1 MADNQ
6 RKQTVALVA
15 LLALLAAVLAWQFW
29 PRPTATPAG
38 AAAPV
43 RTAAAAAGARS
54 RPPGNNGAATVGPP
68 PHVNLDALDAR
79 PAAPAPAERNPFR
92 MRAVVPPPTPVVAP
106 TPAAA
111 GPPAGGS
118 GAGAPDAPPPPP
130 PISFKF
136 IGTVA
141 PSASPAGKIAVLS
154 DGKYVYYGRE
164 GDIIEGRY
172 RLVKI
177 GEESL
182 QIEYV
187 DGRGRQTLRLSG
199 S

>member
-1 MADNQ
+1 MADKQ
-6 RKQTVALVA
+6 RRQLVWLA
-15 LLALLAAVLAWQFW
+15 ILLAVLAVVLVWRFR
-29 PRPTATPAG
+29 PRAGETSGGPRAARAVTPATGARSRAAG
-38 AAAPV
+38 AAAV
-43 RTAAAAAGARS
+43 A
-54 RPPGNNGAATVGPP
+54 PP
-68 PHVNLDALDAR
+68 PHVNLEALEGRRED
-79 PAAPAPAERNPFR
+79 PTTAPRNPFR
-92 MRAVVPPPTPVVAP
+92 MQAAVPPPE
-106 TPAAA
+106 PAAPPPVTA
-111 GPPAGGS
+111 ASPAGGATGVGPS
-118 GAGAPDAPPPPP
+118 VPEPPPPP

-141 PSASPAGKIAVLS
+141 QSSSPAGRIAVLS

-182 QIEYV
+182 QIEHV

>member
-1 MADNQ
+1 MADRR
-6 RKQTVALVA
+6 RKQVVSLVA
-15 LLALLAAVLAWQFW
+15 LLALLAAVLTWQFW
-29 PRPTATPAG
+29 PPATVTPSGAAASVRTAATPAG
-38 AAAPV
+38 A
-43 RTAAAAAGARS
+43 RS
-54 RPPGNNGAATVGPP
+54 RSAGNGAAVVGPP
-68 PHVNLDALDAR
+68 PHVNLEALDAR
-79 PAAPAPAERNPFR
+79 PAVPGPAERDPFR
-92 MRAVVPPPTPVVAP
+92 MRAVVPPPTPAVA
-106 TPAAA
+106 PAAA
-111 GPPAGGS
+111 PAPSAPGVGGPAGP
-118 GAGAPDAPPPPP
+118 AAPPPPP

-136 IGTVA
+136 IGTVV
-141 PSASPAGKIAVLS
+141 PSSSPAGKIAVLS

>member
-1 MADNQ
+1 MPDKR
-6 RKQTVALVA
+6 RKQIVWLSIV
-15 LLALLAAVLAWQFW
+15 LAVLAAVPPPSATAS
-29 PRPTATPAG
+29 PVGPTTAGGAT
-38 AAAPV
+38 
-43 RTAAAAAGARS
+43 
-54 RPPGNNGAATVGPP
+54 TVGPP
-68 PHVNLDALDAR
+68 
-79 PAAPAPAERNPFR
+79 
-92 MRAVVPPPTPVVAP
+92 VPE
-106 TPAAA
+106 
-111 GPPAGGS
+111 
-118 GAGAPDAPPPPP
+118 APPPPP
-130 PISFKF
+130 PISLKF

-141 PSASPAGKIAVLS
+141 PSSAPAGKIAVLS
-154 DGKYVYYGRE
+154 DGKFVFYGRE

>member
-6 RKQTVALVA
+6 RKQLVWLAALLVA
-15 LLALLAAVLAWQFW
+15 LAAVVAWQFW
-29 PRPTATPAG
+29 PRASAAPADTAAARTG
-38 AAAPV
+38 AAADARRGRP
-43 RTAAAAAGARS
+43 AGGA
-54 RPPGNNGAATVGPP
+54 AATVGPP
-68 PHVNLDALDAR
+68 PHVNLDALEAR
-79 PAAPAPAERNPFR
+79 RADPTLAARNPFR
-92 MRAVVPPPTPVVAP
+92 MQAAVPPSSPVAP
-106 TPAAA
+106 QPVPVAPPGGGAA
-111 GPPAGGS
+111 GS
-118 GAGAPDAPPPPP
+118 GTGAPEAPPPPP
-130 PISFKF
+130 PISLKF

-141 PSASPAGKIAVLS
+141 PSSAPAGRIAVLS

-199 S
+199 A